1 MIEIEQ
7 KVKGLRKKDRKR
19 NERRTIERS
28 RKKEKTLELEIK
40 K

>member
-19 NERRTIERS
+19 NERRIIERS